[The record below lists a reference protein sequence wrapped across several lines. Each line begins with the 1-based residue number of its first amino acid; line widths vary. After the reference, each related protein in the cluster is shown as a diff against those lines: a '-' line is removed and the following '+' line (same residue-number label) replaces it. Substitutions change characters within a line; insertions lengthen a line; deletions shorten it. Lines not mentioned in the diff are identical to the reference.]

1 MIGTSYIPNISNAPP
16 SKDKPFPV
24 VIFSHGLTA
33 CRTSY
38 SMICSELTSHG
49 FVVAALEHRE
59 ESASMTYTLVIKSGQ
74 EELQENWISYRLL
87 EYEKDDHP
95 FRLEQL
101 RHRISECSRALDVL
115 TALNE
120 GKQPDHVIHSTVD
133 FKSFAVQTRERAV
146 LKV

>member
-1 MIGTSYIPNISNAPP
+1 
-16 SKDKPFPV
+16 
-24 VIFSHGLTA
+24 
-33 CRTSY
+33 
-38 SMICSELTSHG
+38 
-49 FVVAALEHRE
+49 
-59 ESASMTYTLVIKSGQ
+59 MTYTLVKKSGQ

-101 RHRISECSRALDVL
+101 RHRISECGRALDVL

-133 FKSFAVQTRERAV
+133 FKSFAVQT
-146 LKV
+146 